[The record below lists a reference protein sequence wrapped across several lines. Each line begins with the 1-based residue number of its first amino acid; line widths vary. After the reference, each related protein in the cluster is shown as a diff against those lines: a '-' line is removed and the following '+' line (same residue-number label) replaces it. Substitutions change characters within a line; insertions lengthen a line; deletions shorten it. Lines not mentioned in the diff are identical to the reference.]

1 MRKFTKEISALLA
14 ATAMSASVC
23 IASSA
28 ETTENIYRTDGVA
41 TMSDEEIQPS
51 TIIER
56 TAGVAT
62 ISDEELFPP
71 EDGVA
76 MPEDYYI
83 QPTTLAPTEVPPPI
97 GTYVYEEPTEEDLP
111 PEEGECS
118 MPDDCTEPT
127 IAPTTVPAPIGT
139 YMYEEPTEE
148 IPPLVGEPMPPDE
161 TIAEPTLRGDAD
173 MNGMVDLADL
183 VAVSK
188 HVLNRTAFPLKNSAN
203 ADMNGDGVIDGVDI
217 SALIEEQLGS

>member
-51 TIIER
+51 TVIER
-56 TAGVAT
+56 TAG
-62 ISDEELFPP
+62 E
-71 EDGVA
+71 A

-97 GTYVYEEPTEEDLP
+97 GTYVYEEPTEEEFP

-139 YMYEEPTEE
+139 YVYEEPTEE

>member
-28 ETTENIYRTDGVA
+28 ESPEN
-41 TMSDEEIQPS
+41 ELQPS
-51 TIIER
+51 TVIER

-62 ISDEELFPP
+62 ISNEEYFPP
-71 EDGVA
+71 EEGEA
-76 MPEDYYI
+76 MPEDYI

-97 GTYVYEEPTEEDLP
+97 GTYVYEEPTEE
-111 PEEGECS
+111 
-118 MPDDCTEPT
+118 
-127 IAPTTVPAPIGT
+127 
-139 YMYEEPTEE
+139 
-148 IPPLVGEPMPPDE
+148 IPPLIGEPMPPDE
-161 TIAEPTLRGDAD
+161 TIEPTTIPTVTTLPPVTPLPHSIGTWVYEDPEEETTVPKGEERIKPTLRGDAD